1 MTYYGLHRICPK
13 QLGGTPRRWTNR
25 WSDRLIF
32 IMALTLLVVPMV
44 STVVSAET
52 ITPFQRAVITP
63 KGMLKNPYQNN
74 TIVAKKGLEIYRALD
89 CSGCHGGGG
98 GGGMA
103 APLRQPRLDLRERT
117 TTTLFR
123 VIALGTGSLSPGD
136 AFRKQGYRRQG
147 SEFVEGPMPPYG
159 EIIKSDNDIWKIISW
174 LRSIN

>member
-1 MTYYGLHRICPK
+1 MTHYGLHRICPK

-44 STVVSAET
+44 SVVVGAET
-52 ITPFQRAVITP
+52 ITPFQRALITP

-74 TIVAKKGLEIYRALD
+74 TTVAKKGLEIYRALD

-103 APLRQPRLDLRERT
+103 APLSNPVWIYGKDDD
-117 TTTLFR
+117 TLFR
-123 VIALGTGSLSPGD
+123 IIALGTGSLSPGD

-174 LRSIN
+174 LRSIS